1 LRQSD
6 PLRQFNCNLA
16 TAITN
21 THHLVFA
28 MSSFQPEQSF
38 RFLDLPGEIRNNI
51 YNILLCSWEDRLE
64 PESRLASGLSRRC
77 PSYPATALLRANKQ
91 LHHEA
96 FDYMVKR
103 NQFVRVTCRGFRV
116 SDLLLDYRLVPAVAV
131 DSRKSSQF
139 KGYVMHLALSKPA
152 LNGPSRFGEHEIM
165 MLRSDLPALCQQLDV
180 ETLMTDVNAT
190 TKKHRSISTTI
201 TFNSNHALFLT
212 IKIQEH
218 LLDPLTVHLRGV
230 TNLEIHG
237 PIDSVLAQAVKNE
250 VAQPRWTDPE
260 ATLDEIHTGI
270 DVGKRQWQNRDFYA
284 ASESWSYAMRNL
296 ERMRHSSSWTGL
308 AQSGGVDFV
317 NSTADL
323 HFTLHLLH
331 ASFLQVDMAADT
343 AHYTVLDRNGNL
355 SLQHLLKCGA
365 TSARFAQHADATWVP
380 SNQQQAKMSYRHAR
394 CLRLMQGMSGVAE
407 AKALVEQAAL
417 LDPNDLAIRDE
428 KDAVLRWHKG
438 VMEKRASYERAS
450 LQRQRAE
457 AEARA
462 LRADTTLWA
471 YVRAAVAEV
480 MG

>member
-1 LRQSD
+1 
-6 PLRQFNCNLA
+6 
-16 TAITN
+16 
-21 THHLVFA
+21 

-51 YNILLCSWEDRLE
+51 YNLLLCSWEDKLD
-64 PESRLASGLSRRC
+64 PESRLTSGLSRRC
-77 PSYPATALLRANKQ
+77 PSYPATALLRTNKQ

-96 FDYMVKR
+96 FDYMIKR
-103 NQFVRVTCRGFRV
+103 NQFVRVTCRGFAM
-116 SDLLLDYRLVPAVAV
+116 SDLFLDYRLVPAIAV

-152 LNGPSRFGEHEIM
+152 LNIGPSSFAEHEIM

-190 TKKHRSISTTI
+190 AKEHRSISTAI

-212 IKIQEH
+212 TKIQEH
-218 LLDPLTVHLRGV
+218 LLDPVAVHLRGV
-230 TNLEIHG
+230 TDLKING
-237 PIDSVLAQAVKNE
+237 PIDPTLAQAIKIE

-260 ATLDEIHTGI
+260 ATLDEIHTGT

-308 AQSGGVDFV
+308 AQSGGLEFV

-343 AHYTVLDRNGNL
+343 PHPNVLQRNGSL
-355 SLQHLLKCGA
+355 SLQHLRKCGA

-394 CLRLMQGMSGVAE
+394 CLRLMNGMSAVEE

-417 LDPNDLAIRDE
+417 LDANDLAIRDE
-428 KDAVLRWHKG
+428 KDAVLRWHEG
-438 VMEKRASYERAS
+438 IMETRAS

-462 LRADTTLWA
+462 SRVDTTLWA